1 MEILGVVTVMCN
13 TCFFNCTSSKN
24 GTMFSRCRGRS
35 CFHLG
40 SFADGSM
47 FLLDLE
53 DENNTDGDKC
63 EIFIKISR
71 KLLKHRIQKKFAS
84 MLLPFSS

>member
-13 TCFFNCTSSKN
+13 TCFFNCTCSSN
-24 GTMFSRCRGRS
+24 RPCFQDVGGRS
-35 CFHLG
+35 CFHFG

-53 DENNTDGDKC
+53 DENNKDGDKC
-63 EIFIKISR
+63 ETFMKISR
-71 KLLKHRIQKKFAS
+71 KLLKHRIQKKIAS
-84 MLLPFSS
+84 MLLHFTS